1 MPTVQPHHSRA
12 PTWGQMAGR
21 TRPRSGLR
29 TPCPIFDAYFGPWVR
44 LRIQMECASAS
55 RPSTKN
61 LPSAGMSH
69 QDRFFFCC
77 PLNIRSTWTALGPG
91 GPRGVPQRS
100 PGGHSGIPERSQ
112 RGPGEVP
119 DGSRSGP
126 RGMFEPNSFGT
137 ATGSPVGVS
146 SLASLGLFGC
156 PFGPLCG
163 PLELPGSTLWAVLG
177 PCWGCVR
184 PSWGRLGVILG
195 CLGATLGSFEDP
207 MASPRRLV
215 KIIEQP

>member
-1 MPTVQPHHSRA
+1 MGADGWKNRAQIGPSNSLPHLRCLLRSMGSTANPNGMRKRIA
-12 PTWGQMAGR
+12 PFYKKSSER
-21 TRPRSGLR
+21 RDEPSGSFL
-29 TPCPIFDAYFGPWVR
+29 FY
-44 LRIQMECASAS
+44 
-55 RPSTKN
+55 
-61 LPSAGMSH
+61 
-69 QDRFFFCC
+69 C

-100 PGGHSGIPERSQ
+100 PGGPSGIPERSQ

-184 PSWGRLGVILG
+184 PS
-195 CLGATLGSFEDP
+195 
-207 MASPRRLV
+207 
-215 KIIEQP
+215 